1 MFLFRSTSDGAAWK
15 CLGCRK
21 GAADGSIPVEH
32 FHPQCK
38 GLPSFGTV
46 AEMYPRILELRDG
59 RLLLTFTVR
68 CGVDVLPPH
77 LGKPSMCPSGSG
89 PRKIAKKGLCYYDC
103 NHTADGH
110 GLGLRAVLSTDK
122 GLSWDFENDRLVIGE
137 QQPLTSPQP
146 SGGGF
151 GNTVEMAD
159 GHLLSVFS
167 YKKSVPQDF
176 RPTFIQAVRWRLP
189 PQTQAA
195 SSAKPKPPWAMGL
208 KTDETHGPR

>member
-38 GLPSFGTV
+38 GRPSFGTV

-189 PQTQAA
+189 PQTHAT